1 MSVNI
6 KAIKQLLWIGI
17 GSICMFF
24 AGLTSA
30 YIVRKAEGNWMSFE
44 IPDPFVYSTVV
55 IIISSIVLTFAK
67 SKLKQE
73 ASPFKII
80 LTVFI
85 LGIIFTAL
93 QVNGWKEL
101 TNQGVFLTGEGSNA
115 AGSFLYILTLA
126 HLVHLVGGLVAL
138 LFSSVSAVKGK
149 YSLENS
155 IGLDL
160 TSTYWHFL
168 GILWLYLFFFL
179 KYV

>member
-1 MSVNI
+1 MDR
-6 KAIKQLLWIGI
+6 I

-67 SKLKQE
+67 SKLQQE

-93 QVNGWKEL
+93 QVNGWKE
-101 TNQGVFLTGEGSNA
+101 TNKSGC
-115 AGSFLYILTLA
+115 
-126 HLVHLVGGLVAL
+126 
-138 LFSSVSAVKGK
+138 
-149 YSLENS
+149 
-155 IGLDL
+155 
-160 TSTYWHFL
+160 
-168 GILWLYLFFFL
+168 FFNW
-179 KYV
+179 